1 MAQAASAKKVV
12 IVPIKT
18 MDIVEGIQSIQK
30 KKVAAYCRVSTD
42 SEEQKESY
50 TNQVNYYTQYI
61 QNNLEWEM
69 ADIYADE
76 GITGTST
83 KNRTHFNRM
92 IQDARNGK
100 LDLILVKSISRF
112 ARNTLDLLKYVREL
126 KSLGVAVFFERENI
140 NTLDTT
146 GEVLLTILSSLA
158 QDESRNIS
166 ENSRW
171 GILRGFQNGKV
182 FCNTN
187 RFLGYDKDEHGELV
201 INEKEAEIV
210 RRIYEEYLDGKS
222 YQAIARG
229 LMRDHI
235 KTVTGGDTW
244 WDSSITLILTNEKYY
259 GALLQQKTVTVDFLT
274 HKRIRN
280 KGQEQQYLIEDN
292 HEPIVSKEIF
302 EAVQKEK
309 ERRAK
314 LKGSVMGES
323 KRYSSKYALSSK
335 VYCGCCGAIFKRRT
349 WNSNNPSKKV
359 VWQCKTYVNEG
370 KAVCDAKSVDEQI
383 LHSAFVRVFNQMY
396 ENKERFIRTLKANIE
411 SILSS
416 KVGQEPLLDIEGQMQ
431 QLKFDLKELVNLKL
445 RNQIDETIYDEET
458 NRLSSELNEL
468 RQQLL
473 ILEEEEDRKEKIKE
487 RVDEIIQLLN
497 SRQDILEQFDDNL
510 FNALVEKITILSP
523 AHFVFT
529 LKSGMSIDEII
540 ED

>member
-1 MAQAASAKKVV
+1 MAQAATAKKVV
-12 IVPIKT
+12 VVPIKT

-50 TNQVNYYTQYI
+50 TNQVNHYTKYI
-61 QNNLEWEM
+61 QNNLEWEL

-182 FCNTN
+182 FCNTT

-201 INEKEAEIV
+201 INEPEAEIV

-274 HKRIRN
+274 HKRIKN
-280 KGQEQQYLIEDN
+280 KGQEQQYFIEDN

-309 ERRAK
+309 KRRAK

-370 KAVCDAKSVDEQI
+370 KVACDAKSVDEQV
-383 LHSAFVRVFNQMY
+383 LHSAFVRLFNRMY
-396 ENKERFIRTLKANIE
+396 ENKERFMKTLKANIE
-411 SILSS
+411 SVLSS
-416 KVGQEPLLDIEGQMQ
+416 RVEQKSLLDIEGQMQ
-431 QLKFDLKELVNLKL
+431 QLKSDLKELVNLKL
-445 RNQIDETIYDEET
+445 RNQIDETVYDEET
-458 NRLSSELNEL
+458 NRLSNELNEL
-468 RQQLL
+468 RQQKLTL
-473 ILEEEEDRKEKIKE
+473 DKEEEQKANIKE
-487 RVDEIIQLLN
+487 RVDEIIQVLSL
-497 SRQDILEQFDDNL
+497 REDILEQFDDNL

-529 LKSGMSIDEII
+529 LKSGMDIDEIL
-540 ED
+540 D

>member
-1 MAQAASAKKVV
+1 MVQAATAKKVV

-18 MDIVEGIQSIQK
+18 MDIVEGIQPIQK

-50 TNQVNYYTQYI
+50 TNQVNHYTQYI

-76 GITGTST
+76 GISGTNT

-182 FCNTN
+182 FCNTT

-201 INEKEAEIV
+201 INESEAEIV

-235 KTVTGGDTW
+235 KTVTDGDTW

-274 HKRIRN
+274 HKRIKN
-280 KGQEQQYLIEDN
+280 KGQEQQYFIEDN

-309 ERRAK
+309 KRRAK

-323 KRYSSKYALSSK
+323 KRYSNKYALSSK
-335 VYCGCCGAIFKRRT
+335 VYCGCCGVIFKRRT

-359 VWQCKTYVNEG
+359 VWQCRTNVNEG
-370 KAVCDAKSVDEQI
+370 KAACAAKAVDEQVV
-383 LHSAFVRVFNQMY
+383 HSAFVRLFNRMY
-396 ENKERFIRTLKANIE
+396 KNKKGFIKTLEGNIG
-411 SILSS
+411 SVLSS
-416 KVGQEPLLDIEGQMQ
+416 KVGQEQLLDIEGKMQ
-431 QLKFDLKELVNLKL
+431 QLKSDLKELVNLKL
-445 RNQIDETIYDEET
+445 RNQIDEIVYDEET
-458 NRLSSELNEL
+458 NRLSNELNEL
-468 RQQLL
+468 RQQKLT
-473 ILEEEEDRKEKIKE
+473 LEEEEDQNEKIKE
-487 RVDEIIQLLN
+487 RVDEIIQVL
-497 SRQDILEQFDDNL
+497 SSWQDILEQFDDNL

>member
-1 MAQAASAKKVV
+1 MAQATTAKKVV
-12 IVPIKT
+12 VVPIKT

-50 TNQVNYYTQYI
+50 TNQVNHYTKYI

-182 FCNTN
+182 FCNTT

-210 RRIYEEYLDGKS
+210 QRIYEEYLDGKS

-274 HKRIRN
+274 HKRVRN
-280 KGQEQQYLIEDN
+280 KGQEQQYLIENN
-292 HEPIVSKEIF
+292 HEPIVSKELF

-314 LKGSVMGES
+314 LKGSVMGDS

-370 KAVCDAKSVDEQI
+370 KVACDAKSVDEQV
-383 LHSAFVRVFNQMY
+383 LHSAFVRLFNRMY
-396 ENKERFIRTLKANIE
+396 ENKERFMKTLKANIE
-411 SILSS
+411 SVFSS
-416 KVGQEPLLDIEGQMQ
+416 KVGQEPLLEIEGQMQ
-431 QLKFDLKELVNLKL
+431 QLKSDLKELVNLKL
-445 RNQIDETIYDEET
+445 RNQIDETVYDEET
-458 NRLSSELNEL
+458 NRLSDELNEL
-468 RQQLL
+468 RQQKLT
-473 ILEEEEDRKEKIKE
+473 LEQEHEQKAQLKE

-529 LKSGMSIDEII
+529 LKSGMSIDEIL
-540 ED
+540 D

>member
-1 MAQAASAKKVV
+1 MAQAATAKKVV
-12 IVPIKT
+12 VVPIKT

-50 TNQVNYYTQYI
+50 TNQVNHYTKYI

-76 GITGTST
+76 GITGTNT

-182 FCNTN
+182 FCNTT

-235 KTVTGGDTW
+235 KTAAGGSRW

-274 HKRIRN
+274 HKRIKN
-280 KGQEQQYLIEDN
+280 KGQEQQYFIEDN

-309 ERRAK
+309 KRRSK

-323 KRYSSKYALSSK
+323 KRYSNKYALSSK
-335 VYCGCCGAIFKRRT
+335 VYCGCCGTIFKRRT

-359 VWQCKTYVNEG
+359 VWQCRTNVNEG
-370 KAVCDAKSVDEQI
+370 KAACDAKSVDEQV
-383 LHSAFVRVFNQMY
+383 LHSAFVRLFNRMY
-396 ENKERFIRTLKANIE
+396 KNKKGFIKTLKANIV
-411 SILSS
+411 SVLSS
-416 KVGQEPLLDIEGQMQ
+416 KPGQEQLLDIEGKIQ
-431 QLKFDLKELVNLKL
+431 QLKSDLKELVNLKL
-445 RNQIDETIYDEET
+445 RNQMDETVYDEET
-458 NRLSSELNEL
+458 ARLSNELNEL
-468 RQQLL
+468 RQHKL
-473 ILEEEEDRKEKIKE
+473 ILEEEEDQKEKIKE
-487 RVDEIIQLLN
+487 RVDEIIQVLS

>member
-1 MAQAASAKKVV
+1 MAQAATAKKVV
-12 IVPIKT
+12 VVPIKT

-50 TNQVNYYTQYI
+50 TNQVNHYTKYI

-182 FCNTN
+182 FCNTT

-201 INEKEAEIV
+201 INEPEAEIV

-274 HKRIRN
+274 HKRIKN
-280 KGQEQQYLIEDN
+280 KGQEQQYFIEDN

-309 ERRAK
+309 KRRAK

-370 KAVCDAKSVDEQI
+370 KVACDAKSVDEQV
-383 LHSAFVRVFNQMY
+383 LHSAFVRLFNRMY
-396 ENKERFIRTLKANIE
+396 ENKERFMKTLKANIE
-411 SILSS
+411 SVLSS
-416 KVGQEPLLDIEGQMQ
+416 RVEQKSLLDIEGQMQ
-431 QLKFDLKELVNLKL
+431 QLKSDLKELVNLKL
-445 RNQIDETIYDEET
+445 RNQIDETVYDEET
-458 NRLSSELNEL
+458 NRLSNELNEL
-468 RQQLL
+468 RQQKLTL
-473 ILEEEEDRKEKIKE
+473 DKEEEQKANIKE
-487 RVDEIIQLLN
+487 RVDEIIQVLSL
-497 SRQDILEQFDDNL
+497 REDILEQFDDNL

-529 LKSGMSIDEII
+529 LKSGMSIDEIL
-540 ED
+540 D

>member
-1 MAQAASAKKVV
+1 MAQAATAKKVV
-12 IVPIKT
+12 VVPIKT

-50 TNQVNYYTQYI
+50 TNQVNHYTQYI

-76 GITGTST
+76 GITGTTT
-83 KNRTHFNRM
+83 KNRMHFNRM

-182 FCNTN
+182 FCNTT

-201 INEKEAEIV
+201 INEPEAEIV

-259 GALLQQKTVTVDFLT
+259 GALLQQKTVTIDFLT

-292 HEPIVSKEIF
+292 HEPIVSKELF

-314 LKGSVMGES
+314 LKGSVMGDS

-370 KAVCDAKSVDEQI
+370 RAVCDAKSVDEPV
-383 LHSAFVRVFNQMY
+383 LHYAFVRLFNRMY
-396 ENKERFIRTLKANIE
+396 KNKKGFIKTLKANIE
-411 SILSS
+411 SVLSS
-416 KVGQEPLLDIEGQMQ
+416 KVERDPLVEIEGQMQ
-431 QLKFDLKELVNLKL
+431 QLKSDLKELVNLKL
-445 RNQIDETIYDEET
+445 RNQIDEIVYDEET

-468 RQQLL
+468 RQQML
-473 ILEEEEDRKEKIKE
+473 ILEEEEDQQAKIKE

-529 LKSGMSIDEII
+529 LKSGMSIDEIL
-540 ED
+540 D

>member
-1 MAQAASAKKVV
+1 MAQAVTAKKVV
-12 IVPIKT
+12 IVPVKT
-18 MDIVEGIQSIQK
+18 LNIVEGIQSIQK

-50 TNQVNYYTQYI
+50 TNQVNHYTQYI

-182 FCNTN
+182 FCNTT

-201 INEKEAEIV
+201 INEPEAEIV

-235 KTVTGGDTW
+235 RTVTGGDTW

-274 HKRIRN
+274 HKRIKNR
-280 KGQEQQYLIEDN
+280 GQEQQYLIENN

-302 EAVQKEK
+302 ETVQKEK
-309 ERRAK
+309 KRRAK

-335 VYCGCCGAIFKRRT
+335 VYCGCCEAIFKRRT

-370 KAVCDAKSVDEQI
+370 KAVCDAKSVDEQV
-383 LHSAFVRVFNQMY
+383 LHSAFVRLFNRMY
-396 ENKERFIRTLKANIE
+396 ENKERFIKTLKANIE
-411 SILSS
+411 SVLSS

-431 QLKFDLKELVNLKL
+431 QLKSDLKELVNLKL
-445 RNQIDETIYDEET
+445 RNQIDETVYDEET

-468 RQQLL
+468 RQQML
-473 ILEEEEDRKEKIKE
+473 ILEEEEDQKEKIKE

-529 LKSGMSIDEII
+529 LKSGMSLDEIL
-540 ED
+540 D

>member
-1 MAQAASAKKVV
+1 MAQAATAKKVV
-12 IVPIKT
+12 VVPIKT

-42 SEEQKESY
+42 SVEQKESY
-50 TNQVNYYTQYI
+50 TNQVNHYTKYI

-182 FCNTN
+182 FCNTT

-201 INEKEAEIV
+201 INEPEAEIV

-274 HKRIRN
+274 HKRIKN
-280 KGQEQQYLIEDN
+280 KGQEQQYFIEDN

-309 ERRAK
+309 KRRAK

-349 WNSNNPSKKV
+349 WNSNSPSKKV

-370 KAVCDAKSVDEQI
+370 KVACDAKSVDEQV
-383 LHSAFVRVFNQMY
+383 LHSAFVRLFNRMY
-396 ENKERFIRTLKANIE
+396 ENKERFMKTLKANIE
-411 SILSS
+411 SVLSS
-416 KVGQEPLLDIEGQMQ
+416 RVEQKSLLDIEGQMQ
-431 QLKFDLKELVNLKL
+431 QLKSDLKELVNLKL
-445 RNQIDETIYDEET
+445 RNQIDETVYDEET
-458 NRLSSELNEL
+458 NRLSNELNEL
-468 RQQLL
+468 RQQKLTL
-473 ILEEEEDRKEKIKE
+473 DKEEEQKANIKE
-487 RVDEIIQLLN
+487 RVDEIIQVLSL
-497 SRQDILEQFDDNL
+497 REDILKQFDDNL

>member
-1 MAQAASAKKVV
+1 MAQAATAKKVV
-12 IVPIKT
+12 VVPIKT

-50 TNQVNYYTQYI
+50 TNQVNHYTKYI

-182 FCNTN
+182 FCNTT

-201 INEKEAEIV
+201 INEPEAEIV

-274 HKRIRN
+274 HKRIKN
-280 KGQEQQYLIEDN
+280 KGQEQQYFIEDN

-309 ERRAK
+309 KRRAK

-370 KAVCDAKSVDEQI
+370 KTVCDAKSVDEQV
-383 LHSAFVRVFNQMY
+383 LHSAFVRLFNRMY
-396 ENKERFIRTLKANIE
+396 ENKERLIKTLKGNIV
-411 SILSS
+411 SVLSS
-416 KVGQEPLLDIEGQMQ
+416 RVEQETLLDIEGKMQ
-431 QLKFDLKELVNLKL
+431 QLKSDLKELVNLKL
-445 RNQIDETIYDEET
+445 RNQIDESVYDEET

-468 RQQLL
+468 RQQML
-473 ILEEEEDRKEKIKE
+473 ILEEEEDQKAKIKE
-487 RVDEIIQLLN
+487 RVDEIIQVLS
-497 SRQDILEQFDDNL
+497 SRQDILKQFDDNL

>member
-1 MAQAASAKKVV
+1 MAQATTAKKVV
-12 IVPIKT
+12 VVPIKT
-18 MDIVEGIQSIQK
+18 MDIVEGIQTIQK

-50 TNQVNYYTQYI
+50 TNQVNHYTQYI

-83 KNRTHFNRM
+83 KNRTQFHRM

-201 INEKEAEIV
+201 INEPEAEIV

-274 HKRIRN
+274 HKRVRN

-292 HEPIVSKEIF
+292 HEP
-302 EAVQKEK
+302 
-309 ERRAK
+309 
-314 LKGSVMGES
+314 
-323 KRYSSKYALSSK
+323 
-335 VYCGCCGAIFKRRT
+335 
-349 WNSNNPSKKV
+349 
-359 VWQCKTYVNEG
+359 
-370 KAVCDAKSVDEQI
+370 
-383 LHSAFVRVFNQMY
+383 
-396 ENKERFIRTLKANIE
+396 
-411 SILSS
+411 
-416 KVGQEPLLDIEGQMQ
+416 
-431 QLKFDLKELVNLKL
+431 
-445 RNQIDETIYDEET
+445 
-458 NRLSSELNEL
+458 
-468 RQQLL
+468 
-473 ILEEEEDRKEKIKE
+473 
-487 RVDEIIQLLN
+487 
-497 SRQDILEQFDDNL
+497 
-510 FNALVEKITILSP
+510 
-523 AHFVFT
+523 
-529 LKSGMSIDEII
+529 
-540 ED
+540 

>member
-1 MAQAASAKKVV
+1 MAQAATAKKVV

-18 MDIVEGIQSIQK
+18 MDIVEGIQPIQK

-50 TNQVNYYTQYI
+50 TNQVNHYTQYI

-76 GITGTST
+76 GISGTNT

-171 GILRGFQNGKV
+171 GILRGFQNGRV
-182 FCNTN
+182 FCNTT

-201 INEKEAEIV
+201 INEPEAEIV

-274 HKRIRN
+274 HKRIKN
-280 KGQEQQYLIEDN
+280 KGQEQQYFIEDN

-309 ERRAK
+309 ARRAK
-314 LKGSVMGES
+314 LKGNVMGES
-323 KRYSSKYALSSK
+323 KRYSCKYALSSK

-370 KAVCDAKSVDEQI
+370 KVACDAKSVDEKV
-383 LHSAFVRVFNQMY
+383 LHSAFVRLFNRMY
-396 ENKERFIRTLKANIE
+396 ENKERLIKTLKGNIV
-411 SILSS
+411 SVLSS
-416 KVGQEPLLDIEGQMQ
+416 RVEQEPLLDIKGKMQ
-431 QLKFDLKELVNLKL
+431 QLKSDLKELVNLKL
-445 RNQIDETIYDEET
+445 RNQIDESVYDEET

-468 RQQLL
+468 RQQML
-473 ILEEEEDRKEKIKE
+473 ILEEEEDQKAKIKE
-487 RVDEIIQLLN
+487 RVDEIIQVLS
-497 SRQDILEQFDDNL
+497 SRQDILKQFDDNL

-523 AHFVFT
+523 AHFIFT
-529 LKSGMSIDEII
+529 LKSGMSIDEIL
-540 ED
+540 D

>member
-1 MAQAASAKKVV
+1 MAQAATAKKVV
-12 IVPIKT
+12 VVPIKT

-50 TNQVNYYTQYI
+50 TNQVNHYTKYI

-182 FCNTN
+182 FCNTT

-201 INEKEAEIV
+201 INEPEAEIV

-274 HKRIRN
+274 HKRIKN
-280 KGQEQQYLIEDN
+280 KGQEQQYFIEDN

-309 ERRAK
+309 KRRAK

-370 KAVCDAKSVDEQI
+370 KTVCDAKSVDEQV
-383 LHSAFVRVFNQMY
+383 LHSAFVRLFNRMY
-396 ENKERFIRTLKANIE
+396 ENKERLIKTLKGNIV
-411 SILSS
+411 SVLSS
-416 KVGQEPLLDIEGQMQ
+416 RVEQETLLDIEGKMQ
-431 QLKFDLKELVNLKL
+431 QLKSDLKELVNLKL
-445 RNQIDETIYDEET
+445 RNQIDEIVYDEET

-468 RQQLL
+468 RQQKL
-473 ILEEEEDRKEKIKE
+473 ILEQENEQQAKVKE
-487 RVDEIIQLLN
+487 RVDEIIQILS

-540 ED
+540 EH

>member
-1 MAQAASAKKVV
+1 MAQAATAKKVV
-12 IVPIKT
+12 VVPIKT

-50 TNQVNYYTQYI
+50 TNQVNHYTQYI

-182 FCNTN
+182 FCNTT

-201 INEKEAEIV
+201 INEPEAEIV

-302 EAVQKEK
+302 ESVQKEK
-309 ERRAK
+309 ARRAK
-314 LKGSVMGES
+314 LKGNVMGES
-323 KRYSSKYALSSK
+323 KRYSCKYALSSK

-370 KAVCDAKSVDEQI
+370 KAACDAKSIDEQV
-383 LHSAFVRVFNQMY
+383 LHSAFVRLFNRMY
-396 ENKERFIRTLKANIE
+396 ENKKGFMKTLKGNIE
-411 SILSS
+411 SVLSS

-431 QLKFDLKELVNLKL
+431 QLKSDLKELVNLKL
-445 RNQIDETIYDEET
+445 RNQIDETVYDEET
-458 NRLSSELNEL
+458 NRLSNELNEL
-468 RQQLL
+468 RQQKLT
-473 ILEEEEDRKEKIKE
+473 LEQEHEQQAKIKE
-487 RVDEIIQLLN
+487 RVDEIIQVL
-497 SRQDILEQFDDNL
+497 STQQDVLEQFDDNL

-529 LKSGMSIDEII
+529 LKSGMSIDEIL
-540 ED
+540 D

>member
-1 MAQAASAKKVV
+1 MAQAATAKKVV

-50 TNQVNYYTQYI
+50 TNQVNHYTQYI

-76 GITGTST
+76 GISGTNT

-274 HKRIRN
+274 HKRVRN
-280 KGQEQQYLIEDN
+280 KGQEQQYFIEDN

-314 LKGSVMGES
+314 LKGNVMGNS
-323 KRYSSKYALSSK
+323 KRYSSKYVLSSK

-370 KAVCDAKSVDEQI
+370 KTACDAKSVDEQV
-383 LHSAFVRVFNQMY
+383 LHSAFVRLFNRMY
-396 ENKERFIRTLKANIE
+396 KNKKGFIKTLKANIE
-411 SILSS
+411 SVLSR
-416 KVGQEPLLDIEGQMQ
+416 KVGQETLLNIEGQMQ
-431 QLKFDLKELVNLKL
+431 QLKSDLKELVNLKL
-445 RNQIDETIYDEET
+445 RNQIDESVYDEET

-468 RQQLL
+468 RQQML
-473 ILEEEEDRKEKIKE
+473 ILEEEEDQKAKIKE
-487 RVDEIIQLLN
+487 RVDEIIQVLS

-510 FNALVEKITILSP
+510 FNALVEKIAILSP

>member
-1 MAQAASAKKVV
+1 MAQAATAKKVV
-12 IVPIKT
+12 IVPVKT
-18 MDIVEGIQSIQK
+18 LDIVEGIQSIQK

-50 TNQVNYYTQYI
+50 TNQVNHYTQYI

-112 ARNTLDLLKYVREL
+112 SRNTLDLLKYVREL

-201 INEKEAEIV
+201 INEQEAEIV

-370 KAVCDAKSVDEQI
+370 KAVCDAKSVDEQV
-383 LHSAFVRVFNQMY
+383 LHPAFVRLFNRMY
-396 ENKERFIRTLKANIE
+396 KNKKGFIKTLKGNIE

-416 KVGQEPLLDIEGQMQ
+416 KVGQVPLLDIEGQMQ
-431 QLKFDLKELVNLKL
+431 QLKSDLKELVNLKL

-468 RQQLL
+468 RHQMLK
-473 ILEEEEDRKEKIKE
+473 LEQEEDQKAKIKE
-487 RVDEIIQLLN
+487 RVDEIIQVLS

>member
-1 MAQAASAKKVV
+1 MAQAATAKKVV

-69 ADIYADE
+69 TDIFADE

-182 FCNTN
+182 FCNTT

-201 INEKEAEIV
+201 INEPEAEIV

-274 HKRIRN
+274 HKRIKN
-280 KGQEQQYLIEDN
+280 KGQEQQYFIEDN

-309 ERRAK
+309 KRRAK

-370 KAVCDAKSVDEQI
+370 KTACDAKSVDEQV
-383 LHSAFVRVFNQMY
+383 LHSAFVRLFNRMY
-396 ENKERFIRTLKANIE
+396 ENKERLMKTLKANIE
-411 SILSS
+411 SALSS
-416 KVGQEPLLDIEGQMQ
+416 KVGQEPLLDIEGKIQ
-431 QLKFDLKELVNLKL
+431 QLKSDLKELVNLKL
-445 RNQIDETIYDEET
+445 RNQIDEIVYDEET

-468 RQQLL
+468 RQQMLK
-473 ILEEEEDRKEKIKE
+473 LEEEEDQKEKIKE
-487 RVDEIIQLLN
+487 RIDEIIQLLS

-529 LKSGMSIDEII
+529 LKSGMSIDEIL
-540 ED
+540 D

>member
-1 MAQAASAKKVV
+1 MAQAATTKKVV
-12 IVPIKT
+12 VVPIKT

-69 ADIYADE
+69 ADIFADE
-76 GITGTST
+76 GISGTNT

-182 FCNTN
+182 FCNTT

-201 INEKEAEIV
+201 INEPEAEIV
-210 RRIYEEYLDGKS
+210 RRIYEEYLEGKS

-274 HKRIRN
+274 HKRIKN
-280 KGQEQQYLIEDN
+280 KGQEQQYFIEDN

-309 ERRAK
+309 KRRAK

-335 VYCGCCGAIFKRRT
+335 VCCGCCGAIFKRRT

-370 KAVCDAKSVDEQI
+370 KTACDAKSVDEQV
-383 LHSAFVRVFNQMY
+383 LHSAFVRLFNRMY
-396 ENKERFIRTLKANIE
+396 ENKKRLIKTLKANIE
-411 SILSS
+411 SVLSS
-416 KVGQEPLLDIEGQMQ
+416 RVEQEPLLNIEGQMQ
-431 QLKFDLKELVNLKL
+431 QLKSDLKELVNLKL
-445 RNQIDETIYDEET
+445 RNQIDEIIYDEET

-468 RQQLL
+468 RQQML
-473 ILEEEEDRKEKIKE
+473 ILEEEEDQKAKIKE
-487 RVDEIIQLLN
+487 RVDEIIRVLI
-497 SRQDILEQFDDNL
+497 SRQDILKQFDDNL

-529 LKSGMSIDEII
+529 LKSGMSIDEIL
-540 ED
+540 D

>member
-1 MAQAASAKKVV
+1 MAQAATAKKVV
-12 IVPIKT
+12 IVPVKT
-18 MDIVEGIQSIQK
+18 LDIVEGIQPIQK

-50 TNQVNYYTQYI
+50 TNQVNHYTKYI

-112 ARNTLDLLKYVREL
+112 AMNTLDLLKYVREL

-182 FCNTN
+182 FCNTT

-229 LMRDHI
+229 LMRDKI

-292 HEPIVSKEIF
+292 HEPIVSKELF

-314 LKGSVMGES
+314 MKGSVMGDS

-349 WNSNNPSKKV
+349 WNSNNASKKV
-359 VWQCKTYVNEG
+359 VWQCKTYVSEG
-370 KAVCDAKSVDEQI
+370 KAACDAKSVDEQV
-383 LHSAFVRVFNQMY
+383 LYAAFVRVFNRMY
-396 ENKERFIRTLKANIE
+396 ENKKRLIKTLKANIE
-411 SILSS
+411 SVLSS
-416 KVGQEPLLDIEGQMQ
+416 RVEQKSLLDIEGQMQ
-431 QLKFDLKELVNLKL
+431 QLKSDLKELVNLKL
-445 RNQIDETIYDEET
+445 RNQIDETVYDEET
-458 NRLSSELNEL
+458 NRLSNELNEL
-468 RQQLL
+468 RQQKLTL
-473 ILEEEEDRKEKIKE
+473 DKEEEQKANIKE
-487 RVDEIIQLLN
+487 RVDEIIQVLSL
-497 SRQDILEQFDDNL
+497 REDILEQFDDNL

-529 LKSGMSIDEII
+529 LKSRTDIDEII
-540 ED
+540 GD

>member
-1 MAQAASAKKVV
+1 MAQAATAKKIV

-50 TNQVNYYTQYI
+50 TNQVNHYTQYI

-76 GITGTST
+76 GISGTNT

-182 FCNTN
+182 FCNTT

-201 INEKEAEIV
+201 INEPEAEIV

-274 HKRIRN
+274 HKRIKN

-302 EAVQKEK
+302 EVVQKEK

-370 KAVCDAKSVDEQI
+370 KTACDAKSVDEQV
-383 LHSAFVRVFNQMY
+383 LHSAFVRLFNRMY
-396 ENKERFIRTLKANIE
+396 ENKERLIKTLKGNIV
-411 SILSS
+411 SVLSS
-416 KVGQEPLLDIEGQMQ
+416 RVEQETLLDIEGKMQ
-431 QLKFDLKELVNLKL
+431 QLKSDLKELVNLKL
-445 RNQIDETIYDEET
+445 RNQINETIYDEET

-487 RVDEIIQLLN
+487 RVDEIIQVLS

-529 LKSGMSIDEII
+529 LKSGMSIDEIL
-540 ED
+540 D

>member
-1 MAQAASAKKVV
+1 MVQAATAKKVV

-69 ADIYADE
+69 ADIFADE

-182 FCNTN
+182 FCNTT
-187 RFLGYDKDEHGELV
+187 RFLGYDKDKHGELV
-201 INEKEAEIV
+201 INEPEAEIV

-274 HKRIRN
+274 HKRIKN
-280 KGQEQQYLIEDN
+280 KGQEQQYFIEDN

-309 ERRAK
+309 KRRAK

-335 VYCGCCGAIFKRRT
+335 VCCGCCGAIFKRRT

-370 KAVCDAKSVDEQI
+370 KTACDAKSVDEQV
-383 LHSAFVRVFNQMY
+383 LHSAFVRLFNRMY
-396 ENKERFIRTLKANIE
+396 ENKKRLIKTLKANIE
-411 SILSS
+411 SVLSS
-416 KVGQEPLLDIEGQMQ
+416 RVEQEPLLNIEGQMQ
-431 QLKFDLKELVNLKL
+431 QLKSDLKELVNLKL
-445 RNQIDETIYDEET
+445 RNQIDEIIYDEET

-468 RQQLL
+468 RQQML
-473 ILEEEEDRKEKIKE
+473 ILEEEEDQKAKIKE
-487 RVDEIIQLLN
+487 RVDEIIRVLI
-497 SRQDILEQFDDNL
+497 SRQDILKQFDDNL

-529 LKSGMSIDEII
+529 LKSGMSIDEIL
-540 ED
+540 D

>member
-1 MAQAASAKKVV
+1 MAQAATAKKVV
-12 IVPIKT
+12 IVPVKT
-18 MDIVEGIQSIQK
+18 LDIVEGIQPIQK

-50 TNQVNYYTQYI
+50 TNQVNHYTKYI

-182 FCNTN
+182 FCNTT

-201 INEKEAEIV
+201 INEPEAEIV

-274 HKRIRN
+274 HKRIKNR
-280 KGQEQQYLIEDN
+280 GQEQQYLIEDN
-292 HEPIVSKEIF
+292 HEPIVSKELF

-314 LKGSVMGES
+314 LKGSVMGDS

-335 VYCGCCGAIFKRRT
+335 VYCGCCGTIFKRRT

-359 VWQCKTYVNEG
+359 VWQCKTWIVNT
-370 KAVCDAKSVDEQI
+370 KLDNF
-383 LHSAFVRVFNQMY
+383 FVV
-396 ENKERFIRTLKANIE
+396 
-411 SILSS
+411 
-416 KVGQEPLLDIEGQMQ
+416 PLL
-431 QLKFDLKELVNLKL
+431 ELS
-445 RNQIDETIYDEET
+445 RTQ
-458 NRLSSELNEL
+458 
-468 RQQLL
+468 
-473 ILEEEEDRKEKIKE
+473 
-487 RVDEIIQLLN
+487 IIQRTVN
-497 SRQDILEQFDDNL
+497 PNMVKPVYI
-510 FNALVEKITILSP
+510 V
-523 AHFVFT
+523 
-529 LKSGMSIDEII
+529 M
-540 ED
+540 

>member
-1 MAQAASAKKVV
+1 MAQAATAKKVV

-18 MDIVEGIQSIQK
+18 LDIVEGIQSIQK

-50 TNQVNYYTQYI
+50 TNQVNHYTQYI

-76 GITGTST
+76 GISGTNT

-182 FCNTN
+182 FCNTT

-201 INEKEAEIV
+201 INEPEAEIV

-274 HKRIRN
+274 HKRIKN
-280 KGQEQQYLIEDN
+280 KGQEQQYFIEDN

-309 ERRAK
+309 KRRAK

-323 KRYSSKYALSSK
+323 KRYSNKYALSSK
-335 VYCGCCGAIFKRRT
+335 VYCGCCGVIFKRRT

-359 VWQCKTYVNEG
+359 VWQCRTNVNEG
-370 KAVCDAKSVDEQI
+370 KAACAAKAVDEQVV
-383 LHSAFVRVFNQMY
+383 HSAFVRLFNRMY
-396 ENKERFIRTLKANIE
+396 ENKERLIKTLKGNIV
-411 SILSS
+411 SVLSS
-416 KVGQEPLLDIEGQMQ
+416 RVEQETLLDIEGKMQ
-431 QLKFDLKELVNLKL
+431 QLKSDLKELVNLKL

-473 ILEEEEDRKEKIKE
+473 ILEEEKDRKEKVKE
-487 RVDEIIQLLN
+487 RVDEIIQVLS

>member
-1 MAQAASAKKVV
+1 MAQAATAKKVV
-12 IVPIKT
+12 VVPIKT

-76 GITGTST
+76 GITGTNT

-182 FCNTN
+182 FCNTT

-201 INEKEAEIV
+201 INEPEAEIV

-274 HKRIRN
+274 HKRIKNR
-280 KGQEQQYLIEDN
+280 GQEQQYLIEDN

-309 ERRAK
+309 ARRAK
-314 LKGSVMGES
+314 LKGNVMGES

-370 KAVCDAKSVDEQI
+370 KVACDAKSVDEQV
-383 LHSAFVRVFNQMY
+383 LHSAFVRLFNRMY
-396 ENKERFIRTLKANIE
+396 ENKKEFIKTLKGNIE
-411 SILSS
+411 SILSR
-416 KVGQEPLLDIEGQMQ
+416 KVEQKSLLDIEGQMQ
-431 QLKFDLKELVNLKL
+431 QLKSDLKELVNLKL
-445 RNQIDETIYDEET
+445 RNQMDESVYDEET

-468 RQQLL
+468 RQQMV
-473 ILEEEEDRKEKIKE
+473 ILEEEHEQQAKIKE
-487 RVDEIIQLLN
+487 RVDEIIQLLS

-529 LKSGMSIDEII
+529 LKSGMSIDEIL
-540 ED
+540 D